1 VKDFDEYRPVNYR
14 STPMAFKTFMESSVW
29 LDMKDTLEQALE
41 MTRSGL
47 EVAADWDSTLRL
59 QQDADCLK
67 RFLEMP
73 RVIIEDLEVT
83 REKEAA
89 MDEETLKEMEELD
102 DE

>member
-1 VKDFDEYRPVNYR
+1 MNRWNEYQPPEYR
-14 STPMAFKTFMESSVW
+14 STPGMFREFMQGAVW
-29 LDMKDTLEQALE
+29 KDIEATLEQALE

-47 EVAADWDSTLRL
+47 ETAADWDSTLRL

-73 RVIIEDLEVT
+73 RVIMEDLEVT

-89 MDEETLKEMEELD
+89 LTEEQLKEMED
-102 DE
+102 KDE